1 MEIHSP
7 LPMEVF
13 VFASVP
19 AWLYSAVAVLFFSF
33 LNGATS
39 NLLYFTF
46 QEGQLLHPY
55 RQWLERNLRFAGGM
69 RSFWYKPLCGCI
81 ICMNVWLAMLSFGL
95 VVAGIGIEPAGWCLP
110 FWGIGYVVVSNAWL
124 RVLLIKN

>member
-1 MEIHSP
+1 
-7 LPMEVF
+7 MEVF

-33 LNGATS
+33 LNAATS

-69 RSFWYKPLCGCI
+69 RSFWYKPLGGCI
-81 ICMNVWLAMLSFGL
+81 ICMNVWLAMLSFTL
-95 VVAGIGIEPAGWCLP
+95 VVGGIGIEPAGWCLP
-110 FWGIGYVVVSNAWL
+110 FWGIGYVVVSNVCL
-124 RVLLIKN
+124 RVLIKN